1 MRNARALLLLEM
13 CFGLPRLLAVP
24 RTVPLS
30 LEEKK
35 QSMFLFFLRR
45 GAGVARQD
53 GIRGASRGYA

>member
-30 LEEKK
+30 LEDAPA
-35 QSMFLFFLRR
+35 
-45 GAGVARQD
+45 GARAREH
-53 GIRGASRGYA
+53 YL